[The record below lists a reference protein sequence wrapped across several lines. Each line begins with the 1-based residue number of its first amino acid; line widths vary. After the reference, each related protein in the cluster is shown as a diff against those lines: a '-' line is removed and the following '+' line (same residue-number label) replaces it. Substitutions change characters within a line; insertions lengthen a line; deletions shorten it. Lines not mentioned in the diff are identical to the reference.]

1 MANLAV
7 RVNDVLAEAIDR
19 QAGER
24 SAAARALML
33 VGLAATGEDMR
44 TLLPEIV
51 AAQRARGL
59 SPGLRQALDDL
70 YQQTTGT
77 APRATPPAESPPEP
91 PASEAAPPDAHQGN
105 DMETGGFRC

>member
-7 RVNDVLAEAIDR
+7 RVSDVLAEAIDR
-19 QAGER
+19 QASER

-44 TLLPEIV
+44 PLLPEIV

-77 APRATPPAESPPEP
+77 VPRPTPPAEPPPPEP
-91 PASEAAPPDAHQGN
+91 APEAPPDEQQGN

>member
-7 RVNDVLAEAIDR
+7 RVSDVLAEAIDR

-44 TLLPEIV
+44 PLLPEIV

-77 APRATPPAESPPEP
+77 VPRPAVPAEPPLPEP
-91 PASEAAPPDAHQGN
+91 APEAPPDEQQGN

>member
-7 RVNDVLAEAIDR
+7 RVSDVLAEAIDR

-24 SAAARALML
+24 STAARALML

-44 TLLPEIV
+44 PLLPEIV

-59 SPGLRQALDDL
+59 SAGLRQALDDL

-77 APRATPPAESPPEP
+77 APRPTPPAESPPEP
-91 PASEAAPPDAHQGN
+91 PAPETPPDEQQGN
-105 DMETGGFRC
+105 DLEAGGFRC